1 MRLLG
6 LTLDTNHFDEY
17 LSFLT
22 EVLELDLS
30 HLDDQ
35 SMILTLHGIEL
46 VIRKNTVA
54 SQHKDL
60 FIRFMLSP
68 EEYESLV
75 NKLSFYSY
83 RKGKV
88 AFSVGKLDVHQCILR
103 DPDGRAWCFSHTL
116 TTSASISLLN
126 L

>member
-30 HLDDQ
+30 YLDGE
-35 SMILTLHGIEL
+35 SMHLTLQGTEL
-46 VIRKNTVA
+46 VIRKA
-54 SQHKDL
+54 SFAPQHKDV
-60 FIRFMLSP
+60 FIRFLLSP
-68 EEYESLV
+68 DEYESLV
-75 NKLSFYSY
+75 NKLSFFSY
-83 RKGKV
+83 RKGKS
-88 AFSVGKLDVHQCILR
+88 AFSVRKLDIHQCHLL

-116 TTSASISLLN
+116 TTTTANSLLN